1 MEAALGSF
9 KYRSSEGID
18 FKNPWARYIV
28 PLLILMAVIIYG
40 IHAVEKHG
48 QDAILVRQCMENDG
62 PVQIWV
68 MPDGRVENICRMNDG
83 RWGIMV
89 TDGFHEVTSFIKNKM
104 TRLSQIEQYLRN
116 LGGMKVT
123 P

>member
-1 MEAALGSF
+1 MEAVGSF
-9 KYRSSEGID
+9 GYRCSGGID
-18 FKNPWARYIV
+18 FKRPWARYIV

-40 IHAVEKHG
+40 QHAVAKHG
-48 QDAILVRQCMENDG
+48 QDAVLVRQCMENKG
-62 PVQIWV
+62 PMQMWV
-68 MPDGRVENICRMNDG
+68 MPDGRVENICRLDDG
-83 RWGIMV
+83 RIGIMV

-104 TRLSQIEQYLRN
+104 TRLSQVEQYLRN